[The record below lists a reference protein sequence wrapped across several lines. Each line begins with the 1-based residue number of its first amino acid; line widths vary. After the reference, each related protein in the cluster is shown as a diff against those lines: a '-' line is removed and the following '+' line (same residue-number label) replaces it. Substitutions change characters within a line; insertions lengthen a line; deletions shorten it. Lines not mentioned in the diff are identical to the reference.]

1 MLRMNADALNRFLD
15 DAFGGDR
22 SYIVEDVDEVRLLA
36 RVRAEAVRLRPG
48 GTISGPTLMALA
60 DGAAY
65 CQILAHLGPV
75 ALAVTSSLNITFL
88 RKPEPAD
95 MIGEA
100 TFLKLGRK
108 LAVVDVRI
116 RSEGSADLVAQAV
129 VTYAIPAS
137 ATGTSA
143 DRSLGQPGPSA

>member
-36 RVRAEAVRLRPG
+36 RVRAEGVRLRPG

-129 VTYAIPAS
+129 VTYAIPTS